1 MQYYAQE
8 YMKDAALTASPL
20 ELIRM
25 LYEGGLSAID
35 RATEKLQ
42 GGDIMGRGQEIT
54 KAIEIVQELRASLQP
69 DVNPALVKQLSDLYV
84 YMQKRLFEAHAQQS
98 EAILREV
105 SRLLRTLYDAW
116 LGVMAQIQNMPS
128 ASVAVQRVDEEM
140 EEETDVIPAGF
151 LYGQELQGQYSGRS
165 WQL

>member
-35 RATEKLQ
+35 RAIEKLQ
-42 GGDIMGRGQEIT
+42 GGDIMGRGREIT
-54 KAIEIVQELRASLQP
+54 KAIEIVQELRSSLRP
-69 DVNPALVKQLSDLYV
+69 DVDPSLVNQLSDLYG
-84 YMQKRLFEAHAQQS
+84 YMQKRLLEAHAQQS
-98 EAILREV
+98 ESILREV
-105 SRLLRTLYDAW
+105 SRLLRTLYEAW
-116 LGVMAQIQNMPS
+116 QGVMAQMQMQRTESS
-128 ASVAVQRVDEEM
+128 ASVMVERAAARDEEA
-140 EEETDVIPAGF
+140 IPAGF

>member
-25 LYEGGLSAID
+25 LYEGGFSAID
-35 RATEKLQ
+35 RAIEKLQ

-54 KAIEIVQELRASLQP
+54 RAIEIIVELRSSLRS
-69 DVNPALVKQLSDLYV
+69 DVDPSLVNQLSDLYG
-84 YMQKRLFEAHAQQS
+84 YMQKRLCDAHAQQS

-105 SRLLRTLYDAW
+105 SRLLRTLYEAW
-116 LGVMAQIQNMPS
+116 LGVMAKVQNMP
-128 ASVAVQRVDEEM
+128 ATPAVEEHVEEQ
-140 EEETDVIPAGF
+140 EEEAIPAGF
-151 LYGQELQGQYSGRS
+151 LYGQELQGQYSARS

>member
-8 YMKDAALTASPL
+8 YVKDAALTASPL

-35 RATEKLQ
+35 RAIEKLQ
-42 GGDIMGRGQEIT
+42 GGDIMGRGREIT
-54 KAIEIVQELRASLQP
+54 KAIEIVQELQSSLRP
-69 DVNPALVKQLSDLYV
+69 DVDSSLVNQLSDLYG

-105 SRLLRTLYDAW
+105 SRLLRTLYEAW
-116 LGVMAQIQNMPS
+116 QGVMAHMQKS
-128 ASVAVQRVDEEM
+128 ESAASVIVERAAAR
-140 EEETDVIPAGF
+140 EEEVIPAGF